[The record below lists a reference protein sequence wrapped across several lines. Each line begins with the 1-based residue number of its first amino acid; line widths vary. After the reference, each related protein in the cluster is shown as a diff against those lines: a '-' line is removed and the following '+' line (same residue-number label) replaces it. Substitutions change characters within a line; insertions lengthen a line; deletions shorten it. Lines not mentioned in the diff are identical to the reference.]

1 MAPQTMPARCVR
13 LAACS
18 IATLAALVGGCASND
33 PYGVPQSPR
42 ERVINDPA
50 IDTVTLLEFSDQVGE
65 SIVNQISSIP
75 EIANSPSKVV
85 LILGRIENKTAGTS
99 INDFQ
104 IAQRRLRA
112 KLVNSDIVR
121 RKADLVE
128 RPEVVQGDYDALAP
142 RKERDPFGDRRDD
155 RGPARYDPEITYILT
170 GYFGEMTRGGS
181 GSAGGAIRSTYFS
194 EFSLTHL
201 GSSRTVFTDTK
212 DSAQGRR

>member
-1 MAPQTMPARCVR
+1 MARLTMTNA
-13 LAACS
+13 LAS
-18 IATLAALVGGCASND
+18 SATLLVALASGCVSND
-33 PYGVPQSPR
+33 PYGAPAQSPR
-42 ERVINDPA
+42 DRVINDPA

-75 EIANSPSKVV
+75 EIAGSPSKVV

-99 INDFQ
+99 IDDFQ

-142 RKERDPFGDRRDD
+142 RKDRDPFGDRRDD
-155 RGPARYDPEITYILT
+155 RGPARYDPEMTYILT
-170 GYFGEMTRGGS
+170 GYFGEMTRGGG
-181 GSAGGAIRSTYFS
+181 GSRGGAIRSTYFS